1 MPVSP
6 WCVCLCVC
14 SAACVEGG
22 VAVLIRDDITH
33 AFIRRASFPTPTP
46 PQPRQCTPTNATPN
60 QGCLLGSWAAGIDIS
75 RSAWL

>member
-1 MPVSP
+1 MASLHARIAV
-6 WCVCLCVC
+6 WCVCLSVC

-22 VAVLIRDDITH
+22 VAVLIRDDIAH

-46 PQPRQCTPTNATPN
+46 PQPRQCTPN
-60 QGCLLGSWAAGIDIS
+60 QGCLLGSWAAGIDVS